1 MLLAAQFAQTNR
13 SDDFFGMERKIA
25 VHHPRIVAR
34 LDPKHLGYRASLVLT
49 ETEHFHAFVVIDD
62 TASKIDILR
71 PGRELGQEIDIVLQ
85 LFVALQLRKQHF
97 ISSQRI
103 GFGRMRLCEV
113 LTAIELVGSHERAL
127 LHAMEDILYV
137 DKTAF
142 VQIDIHARA
151 EKLLDQHRDIE
162 LIGVIAP
169 EIASLDITPQ

>member
-1 MLLAAQFAQTNR
+1 
-13 SDDFFGMERKIA
+13 
-25 VHHPRIVAR
+25 
-34 LDPKHLGYRASLVLT
+34 
-49 ETEHFHAFVVIDD
+49 
-62 TASKIDILR
+62 
-71 PGRELGQEIDIVLQ
+71 
-85 LFVALQLRKQHF
+85 
-97 ISSQRI
+97 
-103 GFGRMRLCEV
+103 MRLCEV

-169 EIASLDITPQ
+169 EIAPLDITPQ